1 MSVQRNIQCRRKIKI
16 AAEEKKFNFVVNN
29 NKYGI

>member
-1 MSVQRNIQCRRKIKI
+1 MRVQRNIHCSGKDKI